1 VFNFFTPSHSS
12 SQLDFWLLAGCGFGI
27 FTFFRGFRIYREY
40 RVLEDTPE
48 VPVRSVA
55 MGLVR
60 VHGKAVGEQRVLG
73 PIKRTPSF
81 FYQVV
86 VERWETN
93 SKGGG
98 SWRHYATDADG
109 VNFYLED
116 ATGRVV
122 DARGAE
128 YDLIQTGRREI
139 GGLGQLGLRRLFGSR
154 DDEEARLA
162 ASLGAGGQGVPPT
175 DDELRAYAAQARER
189 RPPAGMG
196 KAASVAT
203 ISTWGLSLSG
213 GASGRF
219 RFTESC
225 IQPGHWYDV
234 TWTCGENPSP
244 KDEGDHSLIM
254 KGENEPTFLISWR
267 NPKDVESRMHRR
279 AVLYVFGGAA
289 SIIGCA
295 GVFLAKEGWM

>member
-1 VFNFFTPSHSS
+1 MVHSS
-12 SQLDFWLLAGCGFGI
+12 RELDFWLLAGCGFGF

-48 VPVRSVA
+48 VPIRSVA

-60 VHGKAVGEQRVLG
+60 VHGKAMGEQQVLG
-73 PIKRTPSF
+73 PITRTPGF

-86 VERWETN
+86 VEKWETN

-109 VNFYLED
+109 VNFHLED
-116 ATGRVV
+116 ATGRVAV

-162 ASLGAGGQGVPPT
+162 ASLGAGGPGTLPT
-175 DDELRAYAAQARER
+175 DDELRAYAAQAHKR
-189 RPPAGMG
+189 RPAAGLG
-196 KAASVAT
+196 RVASVAA
-203 ISTWGLSLSG
+203 ISTWSLSLSG
-213 GASGRF
+213 RASGRF

-234 TWTCGENPSP
+234 TGTCGENPSP
-244 KDEGDHSLIM
+244 KDDGDRNLIM

-267 NPKDVESRMHRR
+267 NPKDVESKMRRR
-279 AVLYVFGGAA
+279 AALYIFGGAA
-289 SIIGCA
+289 LTIGCA
-295 GVFLAKEGWM
+295 GVLLAKEGWL

>member
-1 VFNFFTPSHSS
+1 MAHSS
-12 SQLDFWLLAGCGFGI
+12 REPEIWLLAGCGFGV

-60 VHGKAVGEQRVLG
+60 VHAKAAGEQQVLS
-73 PIKRTPSF
+73 PITRTPSF
-81 FYQVV
+81 FYKVV
-86 VERWETN
+86 VEKWESG
-93 SKGGG
+93 SKGG

-116 ATGRVV
+116 ATGRVAL

-162 ASLGAGGQGVPPT
+162 ASLGAGGQGTLPT
-175 DDELRAYAAQARER
+175 DDQLRAYAAQARER
-189 RPPAGMG
+189 RPAAGMG
-196 KAASVAT
+196 SAASVAA
-203 ISTWGLSLSG
+203 ISTWSLSLSG

-234 TWTCGENPSP
+234 TGTCGENPSP
-244 KDEGDHSLIM
+244 KDEGDRNLIR

-267 NPKDVESRMHRR
+267 NPKDVESKMRRR
-279 AVLYVFGGAA
+279 ATLYILGGAA
-289 SIIGCA
+289 LTIGCA
-295 GVFLAKEGWM
+295 GVWLAKEGWL

>member
-1 VFNFFTPSHSS
+1 MVHSS
-12 SQLDFWLLAGCGFGI
+12 RELDLWLLAGCGFGL
-27 FTFFRGFRIYREY
+27 FTFFRGFRIYRGY

-60 VHGKAVGEQRVLG
+60 VHGKAVGEQQVLS
-73 PIKRTPSF
+73 PITRTPGF

-86 VERWETN
+86 VEKWETN

-116 ATGRVV
+116 ATGRVAL
-122 DARGAE
+122 DAHGAE

-139 GGLGQLGLRRLFGSR
+139 GGLGQLRLRRLFGSR

-162 ASLGAGGQGVPPT
+162 ASLGAGGQGTLPT
-175 DDELRAYAAQARER
+175 DEELRAYAARAREHR
-189 RPPAGMG
+189 TAAGLG
-196 KAASVAT
+196 SVASVAA
-203 ISTWGLSLSG
+203 ISTWSLGLSG
-213 GASGRF
+213 RASGRF

-234 TWTCGENPSP
+234 TGTCGENPGP
-244 KDEGDHSLIM
+244 KDEGDRNLIM

-267 NPKDVESRMHRR
+267 SPKDVESKMRRR
-279 AVLYVFGGAA
+279 AGLYVFGGAA
-289 SIIGCA
+289 LTIGCA
-295 GVFLAKEGWM
+295 GVWLAKEGWL